1 MKKSGLA
8 DSPFFTHPS
17 TQQGEVFNGQSS
29 TPPKSISQPAQNSV
43 QLNNRSNAQLN
54 ENTIVQ
60 THNRSTEQTNERSDE
75 QDLRS
80 ITRASFDVYED
91 QVEKMEVL
99 LIKRKKTLKR
109 RVTKGEVMR
118 EIIDF
123 YFTKKK

>member
-1 MKKSGLA
+1 M
-8 DSPFFTHPS
+8 
-17 TQQGEVFNGQSS
+17 
-29 TPPKSISQPAQNSV
+29 
-43 QLNNRSNAQLN
+43 N
-54 ENTIVQ
+54 ENTNVQ
-60 THNRSTEQTNERSDE
+60 THNRSTEQMHERSDE